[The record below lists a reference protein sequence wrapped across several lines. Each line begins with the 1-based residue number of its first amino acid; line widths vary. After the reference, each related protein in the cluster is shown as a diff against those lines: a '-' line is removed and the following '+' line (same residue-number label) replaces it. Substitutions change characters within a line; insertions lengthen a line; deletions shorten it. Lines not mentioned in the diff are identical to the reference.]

1 MGPSTGSMNGKICMV
16 TGANSGLGKAIA
28 LGLAQMGA
36 TTVMVCRDKNKG
48 ESALAE
54 IAAVSGN
61 DSIELMI
68 ADLSSQQ
75 DIRRLADAFQQNH
88 QHLHVLVNVVG
99 VIIGKRTVTEDGL
112 ETTLAVN
119 HLSHFMLTNL
129 LMDILKASAPARVVN
144 ISSSHHKA
152 GTINFDNLQG
162 EKEYNATT
170 VYCQSKLANVLFTYE
185 LARRLNGSGVTANC
199 LHPGATRSNFGQD
212 LGGMW
217 SLLLKVAK
225 PFYQTPATGAQ
236 TPLYLASSPEVADV
250 SGKYFIKNK
259 AVESSQESYDQAIA
273 ERLWQVSAEL
283 TGMSELHKN

>member
-1 MGPSTGSMNGKICMV
+1 MEYTMEPSTGSMNGKICMV

-54 IAAVSGN
+54 ITAVSGN

-75 DIRRLADAFQQNH
+75 D
-88 QHLHVLVNVVG
+88 
-99 VIIGKRTVTEDGL
+99 IIGKRTVTEDGL

-162 EKEYNATT
+162 EKEYNVTT

-185 LARRLNGSGVTANC
+185 LARRLNGRC
-199 LHPGATRSNFGQD
+199 
-212 LGGMW
+212 
-217 SLLLKVAK
+217 
-225 PFYQTPATGAQ
+225 TG
-236 TPLYLASSPEVADV
+236 E
-250 SGKYFIKNK
+250 G
-259 AVESSQESYDQAIA
+259 
-273 ERLWQVSAEL
+273 
-283 TGMSELHKN
+283 